1 MSYLDRDIYGMYRKS
16 DTGPGHRLMGTGTL
30 IGEEVY
36 NDHEEKLGDIKEFM
50 LDTSNGTIAY
60 AVLAFG
66 GFLGLG
72 EKLFAVPWSALR
84 LDAVNKRFLL
94 NIDKDRLEAAP
105 GFDKEDWPD
114 MANQTWV
121 NDIRSFYGSGV
132 EDTLLH

>member
-1 MSYLDRDIYGMYRKS
+1 
-16 DTGPGHRLMGTGTL
+16 MGTGTL